1 MVVEDEFCGVGEGGK
16 LLGIEEMSPMF
27 AISNFELRERVSADV
42 VGVDGVGE
50 NGLVVDE
57 LFTELRE
64 VRVAVVLKH
73 RYLVGL
79 DDV

>member
-1 MVVEDEFCGVGEGGK
+1 
-16 LLGIEEMSPMF
+16 MF

-50 NGLVVDE
+50 NGLIVDK
-57 LFTELRE
+57 LFTELRK
-64 VRVAVVLKH
+64 VRVPMVLKD
-73 RYLVGL
+73 RYLVWL